1 MLVHDKAYIRKET
14 IKLRDH
20 QSQME
25 RRERSQLLTQRLF
38 GIECVRRATEILLY
52 ADFGSEV
59 MTGQMFRNAI
69 DLGKKVY
76 YPKVEGE
83 AIAYY
88 RVENLDELNVGY
100 RGIQEPFMPKAAAKG
115 NFLSDSV
122 IIVPGSAFSR
132 EGYRVGYG
140 KGFYDRYLASHPELN
155 RIGVCY
161 DVQLLWQCPHD
172 EYDVKMDR
180 IVTEFEELYFERE

>member
-1 MLVHDKAYIRKET
+1 M
-14 IKLRDH
+14 
-20 QSQME
+20 
-25 RRERSQLLTQRLF
+25 
-38 GIECVRRATEILLY
+38 
-52 ADFGSEV
+52 
-59 MTGQMFRNAI
+59 
-69 DLGKKVY
+69 
-76 YPKVEGE
+76 EGE
-83 AIAYY
+83 AIAFY

-100 RGIQEPFMPKAAAKG
+100 RGIQEPFMSKAPAKG
-115 NFLSDSV
+115 SFLSDSV

-140 KGFYDRYLASHPELN
+140 KGFYDRYLAAHPELN

-180 IVTEFEELYFERE
+180 IVTEFEELYFQRA